1 MYLCCWI
8 VVVVGLFDFWRFCF
22 CFDWF
27 CFDLFCFLYLFVC
40 FVVVVLGF
48 FRGVCFYFYFPTSLN
63 ATVVYTATYNEAQ
76 TEKKK
81 SVCLC
86 SHYIVVLSVA
96 RVARRVCSQGA
107 SRPCFLA
114 AFVLTPGLLV
124 SLSHAFHSD
133 PVV

>member
-1 MYLCCWI
+1 MD
-8 VVVVGLFDFWRFCF
+8 LFDFWRFCF

-27 CFDLFCFLYLFVC
+27 CFDLFSFFIFVC
-40 FVVVVLGF
+40 LFCCCFFVFLG
-48 FRGVCFYFYFPTSLN
+48 GGGCFYFYFPTSLN

-107 SRPCFLA
+107 SRPCFHA